1 MLAWCLSTKS
11 WTAGGWGSSLRQG
24 PGLRQRVGHT
34 GSELELQFP
43 VLAQLG
49 RKMQSFSDPGWTGF
63 PVPSFLVLPKTFI
76 SSLELRVLTGPVLR
90 AWKATLKVKC
100 AALTGEAKVIEE
112 CGD

>member
-1 MLAWCLSTKS
+1 M
-11 WTAGGWGSSLRQG
+11 RQG

-90 AWKATLKVKC
+90 AWKATLKVS
-100 AALTGEAKVIEE
+100 ALPFREKPRVLRGV
-112 CGD
+112 